1 MTDQVSGAVACRSC
15 GASIRFVE
23 TKGGRLMPVDAELV
37 KTFLLPPAVG
47 SRALVLVTERGEVR
61 RGVEASVTDQ
71 KAEPVEG
78 YRPHWASCTKPAA
91 HRKERA

>member
-1 MTDQVSGAVACRSC
+1 MTDQVSRAVACRSC
-15 GASIRFVE
+15 GASIQFVE
-23 TKGGRLMPVDAELV
+23 TKGGQLMPVDAELI

-47 SRALVLVTERGEVR
+47 SRLLVLITERGEIR

-71 KAEPVEG
+71 RAEAVEG
-78 YRPHWASCTKPAA
+78 YRVHWASCT